1 MGFRDTLRQAKQAMN
16 VDAIKQGLDASRN
29 PPTQEEIDASLASL
43 TPEQRAAYDAN
54 MAQVEA
60 GRQESLAAQAEIR
73 VLDGPAGEFLYG
85 TSIADQDAAWAAGGL
100 GAILAQS
107 TSGLAQSAKGIYGGD
122 LARHEKDRELAG
134 RIMAQERTERDAA
147 RAPYLA
153 ADRPALTISR
163 LATRGASQLDE
174 LILFLQASGLAAR
187 PDLVYGVYRV
197 PDRISAG
204 ITPHSEQARV
214 VEWDVVHADLPGGP
228 VEAPITA
235 TYFAAN
241 DHWVA
246 RRKGEPSILDEDLG
260 LAHLTRAGIGP
271 EGCLGVARFCN
282 FVQPRDRWYALGS
295 GHEDDVNYLVPLVEG
310 VVVLQPGPDDNG
322 VQAQMAAE
330 APLLL
335 GDDVRAGIHSEVLNW
350 AAVARAVHPRLQHP
364 PASPSPFPYLPST
377 PQELLRAHLEIVG
390 LRPTDCYSAQV
401 TIDEPYALTGRIA
414 MGTSNIGS
422 AQPCADGKDR
432 KRMNGARRIVVTYR
446 DRPEY
451 AEGRERWNRYQH
463 EVLQAHLERATDVRK
478 PVVPDELPQN
488 ALLRAGAR
496 ALNIAEKVSSIGE
509 WEPPPPYRYCW
520 PVVG

>member
-16 VDAIKQGLDASRN
+16 VDAIKQGLDAARN

-60 GRQESLAAQAEIR
+60 AKHESLDAEAAIR

-85 TSIADQDAAWAAGGL
+85 TSIADQDAAWAEGGV
-100 GAILAQS
+100 GAILQQS
-107 TSGLAQSAKGIYGGD
+107 KSGLVQSAKGIYGGD
-122 LARHEKDRELAG
+122 LAGHEKDRELAG

-147 RAPYLA
+147 RAPFLA
-153 ADRPALTISR
+153 ADRPTITISR
-163 LATRGASQLDE
+163 LPTRGATQLDE
-174 LILFLQASGLAAR
+174 VVLFLQSSGLAAR

-197 PDRISAG
+197 PDRISASL
-204 ITPHSEQARV
+204 TPSSEKARL
-214 VEWDVVHADLPGGP
+214 VEWDVVHTELPGSP
-228 VEAPITA
+228 VETPVTP
-235 TYFAAN
+235 TYFAAK

-246 RRKGEPSILDEDLG
+246 RRKGDPSILDEDLG
-260 LAHLTRAGIGP
+260 LALLARAGVGP
-271 EGCLGVARFCN
+271 EGCLGIARFGN
-282 FVQPRDRWYALGS
+282 FVRPKDRWYALGNE
-295 GHEDDVNYLVPLVEG
+295 EDDENYLVPLVEG
-310 VVVLQPGPDDNG
+310 VVVLRPGPDDG

-330 APLLL
+330 APLPL
-335 GDDVRAGIHSEVLNW
+335 GEDGLAGTHSEVLNW

-377 PQELLRAHLEIVG
+377 PQELLRAYLEIVG

-401 TIDEPYALTGRIA
+401 TVDEPYALTGRIA

-432 KRMNGARRIVVTYR
+432 RRMHGARRIVVTYR

-451 AEGRERWNRYQH
+451 VEGRERWNRYQH
-463 EVLQAHLERATDVRK
+463 EVLQAHLERATGVRK
-478 PVVPDELPQN
+478 PVVPDELPKN
-488 ALLRAGAR
+488 ALLRVGAR
-496 ALNIAEKVSSIGE
+496 ALNIAEKVSTIGE

>member
-16 VDAIKQGLDASRN
+16 MDAIKQGLDASLN
-29 PPTQEEIDASLASL
+29 PPTQEEIDASLETL

-54 MAQVEA
+54 MAQVDA
-60 GRQESLAAQAEIR
+60 AKQESLDSEATIR

-85 TSIADQDAAWAAGGL
+85 MSITDQDAAWAAGGV
-100 GAILAQS
+100 GAILSSSKTALTQN
-107 TSGLAQSAKGIYGGD
+107 AKGIYGGD
-122 LARHEKDRELAG
+122 LAPHEKDRELAG
-134 RIMAQERTERDAA
+134 RIMAEERAARDLA

-153 ADRPALTISR
+153 PERPPLAISR
-163 LATRGASQLDE
+163 LATRGATQLDE
-174 LILFLQASGLAAR
+174 LMLFLQTSGLAAR

-197 PDRISAG
+197 PDRISVG
-204 ITPHSEQARV
+204 LTPSSERARL
-214 VEWDVVHADLPGGP
+214 VEWDVVHADLPSGP
-228 VEAPITA
+228 VDTPVTPI
-235 TYFAAN
+235 YFAAK

-271 EGCLGVARFCN
+271 DGCIGIARFGN
-282 FVQPRDRWYALGS
+282 FVRPKDRWYALDQG
-295 GHEDDVNYLVPLVEG
+295 EDAENYLVPLVEG
-310 VVVLQPGPDDNG
+310 VVVLLPASDDGG

-335 GDDVRAGIHSEVLNW
+335 GDDVLAGIHSEVLNW

-390 LRPTDCYSAQV
+390 LHPTDCYSAQV
-401 TIDEPYALTGRIA
+401 TIDEPYALIGRIA
-414 MGTSNIGS
+414 MGTSTLGS

-432 KRMNGARRIVVTYR
+432 RRMHGARRIVVTYR

-451 AEGRERWNRYQH
+451 ADGRERWNRYQH
-463 EVLQAHLERATDVRK
+463 EVLLAHLERATDVRK
-478 PVVPDELPQN
+478 PVVPDELPEN
-488 ALLRAGAR
+488 AFLRAGAR
-496 ALNIAEKVSSIGE
+496 ALNIAEKASTIGE
-509 WEPPPPYRYCW
+509 CDSPPPDAFGC

>member
-16 VDAIKQGLDASRN
+16 MDAIKQGLEASRN
-29 PPTQEEIDASLASL
+29 PPTQEEIEATLAQL

-54 MAQVEA
+54 MARVNA
-60 GRQESLAAQAEIR
+60 AKQESLDAEAAIR

-85 TSIADQDAAWAAGGL
+85 MSITDQEAAWAAGGV
-100 GAILAQS
+100 GAILSSSKQAL
-107 TSGLAQSAKGIYGGD
+107 GQSAKGIYGGD
-122 LARHEKDRELAG
+122 LAPHEKDRELAG
-134 RIMAQERTERDAA
+134 RIMAQERAERDAA

-153 ADRPALTISR
+153 TDRPPLAISR
-163 LATRGASQLDE
+163 LATRGATQLDE
-174 LILFLQASGLAAR
+174 VLLFLQSSGLAAR

-197 PDRISAG
+197 PDRISAA
-204 ITPHSEQARV
+204 ITPSSERARV

-228 VEAPITA
+228 VETPVTP
-235 TYFAAN
+235 TYFAAK

-260 LAHLTRAGIGP
+260 LAHLARAGIGP
-271 EGCLGVARFCN
+271 EGCLGIARFCN
-282 FVQPRDRWYALGS
+282 FVRPKDRWYALGND
-295 GHEDDVNYLVPLVEG
+295 EDDENYLVPLVEG
-310 VVVLQPGPDDNG
+310 VIVLQPGPHDGG

-330 APLLL
+330 APILLA
-335 GDDVRAGIHSEVLNW
+335 DDVLSGIHSEVLNW

-377 PQELLRAHLEIVG
+377 PQELLRAYLGIVG

-401 TIDEPYALTGRIA
+401 TIDEPYALTGRVA

-432 KRMNGARRIVVTYR
+432 RRMHGARRIVVTYR

-451 AEGRERWNRYQH
+451 AEGRERWARYQD
-463 EVLQAHLERATDVRK
+463 EVLQSHLERATDVRK
-478 PVVPDELPQN
+478 AVVPDELPQN
-488 ALLRAGAR
+488 ALLRMGAR
-496 ALNIAEKVSSIGE
+496 ALNIAEKASSIGE

-520 PVVG
+520 PVVA